1 MSRADSFNDIQLIMM
16 FTVSQLGLIKNMEIK
31 RSGVSTIL
39 REGCFFLCFF
49 YFKFSKVVFFFAKWR
64 SRRESRLMCGCRWS
78 KVKRRWAG
86 TTEAGS
92 EWSGLVVT
100 WLVAAGMCSSVAS
113 PAKESHLPELCAE
126 YNRLWGSQ
134 RWRELWQ
141 LLAAK
146 WMSHY
151 LQGIKGRTLWVHWT
165 ANSDHVHSHV
175 FIYIYIH
182 LQLSLWEGR
191 CQEFENSAVPWLT
204 PMVACTCI
212 KQIYT
217 CFGGLWMMLMQNL
230 YDESWRYELIWSFI
244 CFDVRSSHFSSTSV
258 NSLLHCDETKGFVQ
272 KKMMARTILKWCTWI
287 SQSWDGQDNN
297 LIKPKSSKIIW
308 PW

>member
-1 MSRADSFNDIQLIMM
+1 ME
-16 FTVSQLGLIKNMEIK
+16 SQL
-31 RSGVSTIL
+31 
-39 REGCFFLCFF
+39 FLGKDVFSCFF
-49 YFKFSKVVFFFAKWR
+49 YFKFSKVVFFCKVTQPQGVEAHVRHSAAGPR
-64 SRRESRLMCGCRWS
+64 SKEDERVRLRL
-78 KVKRRWAG
+78 VP
-86 TTEAGS
+86 
-92 EWSGLVVT
+92 SGLA
-100 WLVAAGMCSSVAS
+100 WLFAAGMCSSVAS
-113 PAKESHLPELCAE
+113 PPAKESHLPELCAE

-151 LQGIKGRTLWVHWT
+151 LQGINGRTLWVHWT

-175 FIYIYIH
+175 FIYNIIYILHIRIH

-191 CQEFENSAVPWLT
+191 CQEFENSAVPWLP

-212 KQIYT
+212 KQIHT

-230 YDESWRYELIWSFI
+230 YGESWRYELIWSFI
-244 CFDVRSSHFSSTSV
+244 SFDVRSSHFSSTSV
-258 NSLLHCDETKGFVQ
+258 NSLLHCDETRGFVR
-272 KKMMARTILKWCTWI
+272 KTMMARTILK
-287 SQSWDGQDNN
+287 SWDGQDNN
-297 LIKPKSSKIIW
+297 LMKPKSAKIIW

>member
-1 MSRADSFNDIQLIMM
+1 M
-16 FTVSQLGLIKNMEIK
+16 FFFV
-31 RSGVSTIL
+31 
-39 REGCFFLCFF
+39 FFLFQI
-49 YFKFSKVVFFFAKWR
+49 FKSCVFFAKWR

-175 FIYIYIH
+175 FIYNIIYILHIHIH

-230 YDESWRYELIWSFI
+230 YGESWRYELIWSFI

-258 NSLLHCDETKGFVQ
+258 NSLLHCDETGVCP
-272 KKMMARTILKWCTWI
+272 KKD
-287 SQSWDGQDNN
+287 DGQDNFEMVHMN
-297 LIKPKSSKIIW
+297 FSILRW
-308 PW
+308 PGQ